1 MVFMLIAIMFLG
13 RYLQREEK
21 EFSKHHLT
29 AQNYSIQI
37 TNPPA
42 EAKDPEEWQR
52 YFNEKCDGVQ
62 VTICTC
68 AVHNDL
74 LVQTLVERR
83 ERIRYMQGIQPD
95 ISLDYIDL
103 ARISAEIWRERGFL
117 QRLIAMIRPGIPEH
131 FSRLV
136 LLDMKVGGLAQLE
149 YPVTNVF
156 VTFETEQ
163 DQQHVLKLLMVGAAR
178 AKKNDP
184 TVLSDPKYLFRGKHV
199 LAVCEPMAPSD
210 IRWTALNAGRTQ
222 RAKELS
228 ITTFITLFLIF
239 ATGGFVYMAKSFAAQ
254 DKKYNDTT
262 SIFGASVIITICN
275 QSFPRVAKLLTN
287 AGESHPSESSRQG
300 SLYYKIALFRWMNS
314 TVVFYLITPFT
325 LTLAGDTNGD
335 GLIPKMASLFIMNMI
350 ISTFLALTDIGGHVR
365 RHIMAPR
372 KKTQDAMNICFQGST
387 YELAE
392 RYSDMTM
399 ILFMAL
405 FYSSIFPTAFFLCA
419 INLTL
424 KYGVDKF
431 NL

>member
-1 MVFMLIAIMFLG
+1 MLIAIMFIGWHL
-13 RYLQREEK
+13 RREEK
-21 EFSKHHLT
+21 EFSKNHLT

-37 TNPPA
+37 TDPPHD
-42 EAKDPEEWQR
+42 AKDPEEWQR

-62 VTICTC
+62 VTVCTC

-83 ERIRYMQGIQPD
+83 ERIRYIQGIQPD
-95 ISLDYIDL
+95 ISLDLIDL

-117 QRLIAMIRPGIPEH
+117 QRLVAKISPGIPEH

-136 LLDMKVGGLAQLE
+136 LLNMKVEGLSQLE

-156 VTFETEQ
+156 VTFETEK
-163 DQQHVLKLLMVGAAR
+163 DQQHVLEMLMVGAKRAR
-178 AKKNDP
+178 NNNP
-184 TVLSDPKYLFRGKHV
+184 TVLSDPKYLFRGEHV

-210 IRWTALNAGRTQ
+210 IRWTALNAGRAQ
-222 RAKELS
+222 RVKELL

-239 ATGGFVYMAKSFAAQ
+239 LTAFLVYFAFSNGK
-254 DKKYNDTT
+254 DKKYNNTT
-262 SIFGASVIITICN
+262 KVFGSAVIISICN
-275 QSFPRVAKLLTN
+275 QSFPLFAKLLTN
-287 AGESHPSESSRQG
+287 SVESHPSESSRQG

-314 TVVFYLITPFT
+314 TVVFLMITPFT
-325 LTLAGDTNGD
+325 QTLTDDTSGD
-335 GLIPKMASLFIMNMI
+335 GLIPKMKALFITNMV
-350 ISTFLALTDIGGHVR
+350 ISTTLALTDLGGHFR
-365 RHIMAPR
+365 RHIIAPR

-405 FYSSIFPTAFFLCA
+405 FYCSIFPAAFFLCA

-424 KYGVDKF
+424 KYVVDKF